1 MSLQFD
7 QVARLPDAAVLPH
20 EHHGQGR
27 RQAALAALPLALA
40 AVVLLYHATFWSM
53 VELWARSQTF
63 AHGFLIVPISCWLA
77 WRQRTRLTALLPQP
91 SRQGLQLLGALGLA
105 WLVAD
110 AANVP
115 VVEQYAATAML
126 PACVLAILGWPAVR
140 LLAFPL
146 AYLFLAVPFGEVF
159 LAPLIDF
166 TAAFTVN
173 ALQWTGV
180 PVFRDGNNFSLPTGN
195 WSVVEACSGLR
206 YLIAAL
212 ALGALYA
219 HVHFHSAR
227 RRLAVMAAA
236 LLVPILANGVRA
248 YLIVM
253 LGHMSNM
260 RLAVGVDHLIYG
272 WLFFGVVVL
281 LLFWLAARWRELPLA
296 RAALLPTMPSLPVHP
311 GADTA
316 GLHAA
321 IRASVACLLLAA
333 LWPVL
338 ALASHRHD
346 ATKAP
351 GSPVVLALPDPPAW
365 RRLHDATS
373 GGSIWQAP
381 YAGTPARFAAT
392 YARQTGDGAQ
402 VGLQLHWYARQMRD
416 AELLTHQSSPYGARW
431 LALAQHVQDVNLASG
446 ALAVRESVLGHGGE
460 RLLVWRVYRQGGVVT
475 ARPVLVKL
483 LLAQAKLLG
492 MRQDG
497 TDIIVFTAYDE
508 LALPPRARL
517 QAFLRAAMPV
527 IEQRL
532 QELPHGP

>member
-1 MSLQFD
+1 MSLQLD
-7 QVARLPDAAVLPH
+7 QLARLPDTAVWP
-20 EHHGQGR
+20 HGQD
-27 RQAALAALPLALA
+27 RQQALMLLLLALA

-53 VELWARSQTF
+53 VELWSRSQTF

-77 WRQRTRLTALLPQP
+77 WRQRARLAALAPQP
-91 SRQGLQLLGALGLA
+91 SRQGLLLLGALGLA
-105 WLVAD
+105 WLLAD

-159 LAPLIDF
+159 LDPLIDF
-166 TAAFTVN
+166 TAAFTVT

-180 PVFRDGNNFSLPTGN
+180 PVFRDGSSFSLPTGN

-212 ALGALYA
+212 ALGALFA
-219 HVHFHSAR
+219 HVNFRSTR

-253 LGHMSNM
+253 LGHLSNM

-272 WLFFGVVVL
+272 WLFFGLVAL

-296 RAALLPTMPSLPVHP
+296 RAVPPARP
-311 GADTA
+311 GANI
-316 GLHAA
+316 AA
-321 IRASVACLLLAA
+321 ASPRAAVRASIACLLLAA
-333 LWPVL
+333 LWPAL
-338 ALASHRHD
+338 ALASHRD
-346 ATKAP
+346 DNARLPAI
-351 GSPVVLALPDPPAW
+351 VLALPDPPAW
-365 RRLHDATS
+365 RRLHAAAAP
-373 GGSIWQAP
+373 WQAP
-381 YAGTPARFAAT
+381 YAGGPALFAAT
-392 YARQTGDGAQ
+392 YARQDGDGAP
-402 VGLQLHWYARQMRD
+402 VGLQLHWYARQARD
-416 AELLTHQSSPYGARW
+416 AELLTHLSSPYGARW
-431 LALAQHVQDVNLASG
+431 TPLAQRVQHVNLASG
-446 ALAVRESVLGHGGE
+446 SMGVRESVLAHGGE
-460 RLLVWRVYRQGGVVT
+460 RLLVWRVYRQGGMIT

-492 MRQDG
+492 RRQDG
-497 TDIIVFTAYDE
+497 ADIIVFAVYDE
-508 LALPPRARL
+508 LAPPPRAHL
-517 QAFLRAAMPV
+517 QAFLRAALPV

>member
-1 MSLQFD
+1 MSLQLG
-7 QVARLPDAAVLPH
+7 QLARLTDAAVLPQH
-20 EHHGQGR
+20 R
-27 RQAALAALPLALA
+27 RQAALVALLLSLA

-77 WRQRTRLTALLPQP
+77 WRQRTRLAALAPRP
-91 SRQGLQLLGALGLA
+91 SRQGLLLLGALGLA
-105 WLVAD
+105 WLLAD

-159 LAPLIDF
+159 IEPLIDF
-166 TAAFTVN
+166 TAAFTVT
-173 ALQWTGV
+173 ALQWSGV
-180 PVFRDGNNFSLPTGN
+180 PVFRDGSNFSLPTGN

-219 HVHFHSAR
+219 HVNCHSTR
-227 RRLAVMAAA
+227 RRVAVMAAA

-253 LGHMSNM
+253 LGHLSDM

-272 WLFFGVVVL
+272 WLFFGLVAL
-281 LLFWLAARWRELPLA
+281 LLFWLAARWRELPPP
-296 RAALLPTMPSLPVHP
+296 RAVPSAQPVRLSA
-311 GADTA
+311 GAASPRAVVRA
-316 GLHAA
+316 G
-321 IRASVACLLLAA
+321 VACLLLAA
-333 LWPVL
+333 VWPAL
-338 ALASHRHD
+338 ALASQRD
-346 ATKAP
+346 DGATLPAM
-351 GSPVVLALPDPPAW
+351 VLALPDPPAW
-365 RRLHDATS
+365 RRLHDAVPD
-373 GGSIWQAP
+373 WQAP

-392 YARQTGDGAQ
+392 YARLDGDGAP
-402 VGLQLHWYARQMRD
+402 VGLQLHWYARQARD
-416 AELLTHQSSPYGARW
+416 AELLTHQALPYGARW
-431 LALAQHVQDVNLASG
+431 MPLAQRVRHVKLASG
-446 ALAVRESVLGHGGE
+446 EPAVRESVLAYGGE
-460 RLLVWRVYRQGGVVT
+460 RLLVWRLYRQGGIVT
-475 ARPVLVKL
+475 ARPMLVKL

-492 MRQDG
+492 RRQDG
-497 TDIIVFTAYDE
+497 ADIIVFAAYDE
-508 LALPPRARL
+508 LAPPPRARL
-517 QAFLRAAMPV
+517 QAFLQAALPV

>member
-1 MSLQFD
+1 MSLQLD
-7 QVARLPDAAVLPH
+7 QVTRLPDAPILPH
-20 EHHGQGR
+20 AQGQ
-27 RQAALAALPLALA
+27 QQALAILLLALA

-53 VELWARSQTF
+53 LELWSRSQTF

-77 WRQRTRLTALLPQP
+77 WRQRARLAALAPQP
-91 SRQGLQLLGALGLA
+91 SWQGLLLLGALGLA
-105 WLVAD
+105 WLLAD

-159 LAPLIDF
+159 LDPLIDF
-166 TAAFTVN
+166 TAAFTVT

-219 HVHFHSAR
+219 HVHCHSAR
-227 RRLAVMAAA
+227 R
-236 LLVPILANGVRA
+236 
-248 YLIVM
+248 
-253 LGHMSNM
+253 

-272 WLFFGVVVL
+272 WLFFGLVVL
-281 LLFWLAARWRELPLA
+281 LLFWLAARWRELPLG
-296 RAALLPTMPSLPVHP
+296 RAVPCAVGR
-311 GADTA
+311 GASPQA
-316 GLHAA
+316 VV
-321 IRASVACLLLAA
+321 RASLACVLLAA
-333 LWPVL
+333 LWPAL
-338 ALASHRHD
+338 ALASQRQD
-346 ATKAP
+346 GAAAP
-351 GSPVVLALPDPPAW
+351 GSPAVLALPDPPAW
-365 RRLHDATS
+365 QRLHDAAPA
-373 GGSIWQAP
+373 WQAP
-381 YAGTPARFAAT
+381 YAGTPTRFAAM
-392 YARQTGDGAQ
+392 YARGDGAP
-402 VGLQLHWYARQMRD
+402 VGLQLHWYARQARD
-416 AELLTHQSSPYGARW
+416 AELLTHQSSPYGPRW
-431 LALAQHVQDVNLASG
+431 MALAQRVQDITLASG
-446 ALAVRESVLGHGGE
+446 TLAVRESVLGRGGE
-460 RLLVWRVYRQGGVVT
+460 RLLVWRIYRQGGIVT

-492 MRQDG
+492 RRQDG
-497 TDIIVFTAYDE
+497 ADILVFAAYDE
-508 LALPPRARL
+508 LAPPPRARL
-517 QAFLRAAMPV
+517 HAFLQAALPV

>member
-1 MSLQFD
+1 MSLQLE
-7 QVARLPDAAVLPH
+7 QVARLPDAAVWP
-20 EHHGQGR
+20 HGQGQQ
-27 RQAALAALPLALA
+27 QALMLLLLALT

-53 VELWARSQTF
+53 LELWSRSQTF

-77 WRQRTRLTALLPQP
+77 WRQRARLAALAPQP
-91 SRQGLQLLGALGLA
+91 SRQGLLMLGALGLA
-105 WLVAD
+105 WLLAD

-159 LAPLIDF
+159 LDPLIDF
-166 TAAFTVN
+166 TAAFTVT

-180 PVFRDGNNFSLPTGN
+180 PVFRDGSHFSLPSGN

-212 ALGALYA
+212 ALGALFA
-219 HVHFHSAR
+219 HVNFHSTR

-253 LGHMSNM
+253 LGHLSNM

-272 WLFFGVVVL
+272 WLFFGLVAL
-281 LLFWLAARWRELPLA
+281 LLFWLAARWRELPLVRA
-296 RAALLPTMPSLPVHP
+296 VPPAQPVRQIAGAASPRAAV
-311 GADTA
+311 
-316 GLHAA
+316 
-321 IRASVACLLLAA
+321 RASVACLLLAA
-333 LWPVL
+333 LWPAL
-338 ALASHRHD
+338 ALASHRD
-346 ATKAP
+346 DSATLPAI
-351 GSPVVLALPDPPAW
+351 VLALPDPPAW
-365 RRLHDATS
+365 RRLPAAP
-373 GGSIWQAP
+373 IWQAP
-381 YAGTPARFAAT
+381 SAGAPARFAAT
-392 YARQTGDGAQ
+392 YAGLDGNGAP
-402 VGLQLHWYARQMRD
+402 VGLQLHWYARQARD
-416 AELLTHQSSPYGARW
+416 AELLTHLSAPYGARW
-431 LALAQHVQDVNLASG
+431 TPLAQRMQHVNLDGGSLG
-446 ALAVRESVLGHGGE
+446 VRESVLAYGGE
-460 RLLVWRVYRQGGVVT
+460 RLLVWRVYRQGGIVT

-492 MRQDG
+492 RRQDG
-497 TDIIVFTAYDE
+497 ADIIVFAAYDE
-508 LALPPRARL
+508 LAPPPRAHL
-517 QAFLRAAMPV
+517 QAFLQAALPV

>member
-1 MSLQFD
+1 MSLQLD
-7 QVARLPDAAVLPH
+7 QVAPVPDAAVLPH
-20 EHHGQGR
+20 GHHGQGR

-40 AVVLLYHATFWSM
+40 AIVLVYHATFWSM
-53 VELWARSQTF
+53 VELWSRSQTF

-77 WRQRTRLTALLPQP
+77 WRQRTRLAALVPQP
-91 SRQGLQLLGALGLA
+91 SRQGLPLLGALGLA
-105 WLVAD
+105 WLLAD

-166 TAAFTVN
+166 TAAFTVT

-180 PVFRDGNNFSLPTGN
+180 PVFRDGSNFSLPTGN

-219 HVHFHSAR
+219 HVHFHSMG

-253 LGHMSNM
+253 LGHLSNM

-281 LLFWLAARWRELPLA
+281 LLFWLAARWRELPPA
-296 RAALLPTMPSLPVHP
+296 RAARPPTLPVYP
-311 GADTA
+311 GAGVPDKRAT
-316 GLHAA
+316 
-321 IRASVACLLLAA
+321 IRASVACLLLAT

-346 ATKAP
+346 GTKAP

-365 RRLHDATS
+365 RRLHDAAS
-373 GGSIWQAP
+373 GGPIWQAP
-381 YAGTPARFAAT
+381 YAGAPARFAAT
-392 YARQTGDGAQ
+392 YTRQTDDGAQ
-402 VGLQLHWYARQMRD
+402 VRLQLRWYARQMRD
-416 AELLTHQSSPYGARW
+416 AELLTHLSSPYGARW
-431 LALAQHVQDVNLASG
+431 LALAQRVQDVTLASG

-492 MRQDG
+492 RRQDG
-497 TDIIVFTAYDE
+497 ADIIVSAAYDE
-508 LALPPRARL
+508 LAPPPRARL

-527 IEQRL
+527 IERRL

>member
-1 MSLQFD
+1 MSLQLD
-7 QVARLPDAAVLPH
+7 QLARLPDAAVLP
-20 EHHGQGR
+20 QGHPR
-27 RQAALAALPLALA
+27 RQAALVALLLSLA

-53 VELWARSQTF
+53 VELWTRSQTF

-77 WRQRTRLTALLPQP
+77 WRQRARLAALAPRP
-91 SRQGLQLLGALGLA
+91 SRQGLLLLGVLGLA
-105 WLVAD
+105 WLLAD

-159 LAPLIDF
+159 IEPLIDF
-166 TAAFTVN
+166 TAAFTVT
-173 ALQWTGV
+173 ALQWSGV
-180 PVFRDGNNFSLPTGN
+180 PVFRDGSNFSLPTGN

-212 ALGALYA
+212 ALGALFA
-219 HVHFHSAR
+219 HVNCHSTR
-227 RRLAVMAAA
+227 RRVAVMAAA

-253 LGHMSNM
+253 LGHLSDM

-272 WLFFGVVVL
+272 WLFFGLVAL
-281 LLFWLAARWRELPLA
+281 LLFWLAARWRELPPPRAVPSAQPVPLSA
-296 RAALLPTMPSLPVHP
+296 GAASPRAAVR
-311 GADTA
+311 A
-316 GLHAA
+316 G
-321 IRASVACLLLAA
+321 VACLLLAA
-333 LWPVL
+333 VWPAL
-338 ALASHRHD
+338 ALASQRD
-346 ATKAP
+346 DGATLPAM
-351 GSPVVLALPDPPAW
+351 VLAFPDPPAW
-365 RRLHDATS
+365 RRLHDAVPD
-373 GGSIWQAP
+373 WQAQ

-392 YARQTGDGAQ
+392 YARQDGDGTP
-402 VGLQLHWYARQMRD
+402 VGLQLHWYARQARD
-416 AELLTHQSSPYGARW
+416 AELLTHQALPYGARW
-431 LALAQHVQDVNLASG
+431 MPLAQRVRHVKLASG
-446 ALAVRESVLGHGGE
+446 ALAVRESVLAYGGE
-460 RLLVWRVYRQGGVVT
+460 RLLVWRVYRQGGIVT

-492 MRQDG
+492 RRQDG
-497 TDIIVFTAYDE
+497 ADIIVFAAYDE
-508 LALPPRARL
+508 LAPPPRARL
-517 QAFLRAAMPV
+517 QAFLQAALPV

>member
-1 MSLQFD
+1 MSVQLD
-7 QVARLPDAAVLPH
+7 QVARLPDAAILPH
-20 EHHGQGR
+20 AQGQ
-27 RQAALAALPLALA
+27 QQALAMLLLALA

-53 VELWARSQTF
+53 LELWSRSQTF

-77 WRQRTRLTALLPQP
+77 WRQRARLAALAPHP
-91 SRQGLQLLGALGLA
+91 SWQGLLLLGALGLA
-105 WLVAD
+105 WLLAD

-159 LAPLIDF
+159 LDPLIDF
-166 TAAFTVN
+166 TAAFTVT

-219 HVHFHSAR
+219 HVHCHSAR

-236 LLVPILANGVRA
+236 LLVPVLANGVRA

-253 LGHMSNM
+253 LGHLSNM

-272 WLFFGVVVL
+272 WLFFGLVVL
-281 LLFWLAARWRELPLA
+281 LLFWLAARWRELPLG
-296 RAALLPTMPSLPVHP
+296 RAVPCAAGR
-311 GADTA
+311 GASPQA
-316 GLHAA
+316 VV
-321 IRASVACLLLAA
+321 RASLACVLLAA
-333 LWPVL
+333 LWPAL
-338 ALASHRHD
+338 ALASQRQD
-346 ATKAP
+346 GAAAP
-351 GSPVVLALPDPPAW
+351 GSPAVLALPDPPAW
-365 RRLHDATS
+365 QRLHDAAPA
-373 GGSIWQAP
+373 WQAP

-392 YARQTGDGAQ
+392 YARGDGAP
-402 VGLQLHWYARQMRD
+402 VGLQLHWYARQARD

-431 LALAQHVQDVNLASG
+431 LALAQRVQDITLAG
-446 ALAVRESVLGHGGE
+446 GTLAVRESVLGRGGE
-460 RLLVWRVYRQGGVVT
+460 RLLVWRIYRQGGIVT

-492 MRQDG
+492 LRQDG
-497 TDIIVFTAYDE
+497 ADILVFAAYDE
-508 LALPPRARL
+508 LAPPPRARL
-517 QAFLRAAMPV
+517 RAFLQAALPV

>member
-1 MSLQFD
+1 MSLQLN
-7 QVARLPDAAVLPH
+7 QLARLPDAAVLPQH
-20 EHHGQGR
+20 R
-27 RQAALAALPLALA
+27 RQAALAALLLSLA

-53 VELWARSQTF
+53 AELWARSQTF

-77 WRQRTRLTALLPQP
+77 WRQRTRLAALAPRP
-91 SRQGLQLLGALGLA
+91 SRQGLLLLGALGLA
-105 WLVAD
+105 WLLAD

-159 LAPLIDF
+159 LDPLIDF
-166 TAAFTVN
+166 TAAFTVT

-212 ALGALYA
+212 ALGALFA
-219 HVHFHSAR
+219 HVNCHSTR
-227 RRLAVMAAA
+227 RRVAVMAAA

-253 LGHMSNM
+253 LGHLSDM

-272 WLFFGVVVL
+272 WLFFGLVAL
-281 LLFWLAARWRELPLA
+281 LLFWLAARWRELPPPRGVPSA
-296 RAALLPTMPSLPVHP
+296 RSVRLSTGAASPRAVVR
-311 GADTA
+311 A
-316 GLHAA
+316 G
-321 IRASVACLLLAA
+321 VACLLLAA
-333 LWPVL
+333 LWPAL
-338 ALASHRHD
+338 ALASQRDD
-346 ATKAP
+346 ASTLPAM
-351 GSPVVLALPDPPAW
+351 VLTLPDPPAW
-365 RRLHDATS
+365 RRLHDAVAA
-373 GGSIWQAP
+373 WQAP

-392 YARQTGDGAQ
+392 YARGDGDGAP
-402 VGLQLHWYARQMRD
+402 VGLQLHWYARQARD

-431 LALAQHVQDVNLASG
+431 MALAQRVQDINLAG
-446 ALAVRESVLGHGGE
+446 GTLAVRESVLGRGGE
-460 RLLVWRVYRQGGVVT
+460 RLLVWRIYRQGGIVT

-492 MRQDG
+492 RRQDG
-497 TDIIVFTAYDE
+497 ADIIVFAAYDE
-508 LALPPRARL
+508 LAPPPRARL
-517 QAFLRAAMPV
+517 QAFLQAALPV

-532 QELPHGP
+532 QELPRGP

>member
-1 MSLQFD
+1 MSLQLD
-7 QVARLPDAAVLPH
+7 QVARLPDAPVWPH
-20 EHHGQGR
+20 RHDQQ
-27 RQAALAALPLALA
+27 QAMLLLLLALA
-40 AVVLLYHATFWSM
+40 AIVLLYHATFWSM
-53 VELWARSQTF
+53 LELWSRSQTF

-77 WRQRTRLTALLPQP
+77 WRQRARLAALAPQP
-91 SRQGLQLLGALGLA
+91 SWLGLLLLGALGLA
-105 WLVAD
+105 WLLAD

-159 LAPLIDF
+159 LDPLIDF
-166 TAAFTVN
+166 TAAFTVT

-206 YLIAAL
+206 YLVAAL
-212 ALGALYA
+212 ALGALFA
-219 HVHFHSAR
+219 HVNFHSTR

-236 LLVPILANGVRA
+236 LIVPILANGVRA

-253 LGHMSNM
+253 LGHLSNM

-272 WLFFGVVVL
+272 WLFFGLVVL

-296 RAALLPTMPSLPVHP
+296 RAVPSAAGR
-311 GADTA
+311 GASP
-316 GLHAA
+316 HAVV
-321 IRASVACLLLAA
+321 RASVACLLLAA
-333 LWPVL
+333 LWPAL
-338 ALASHRHD
+338 ALASHRD
-346 ATKAP
+346 DGAAMPAT
-351 GSPVVLALPDPPAW
+351 VLALPDPPAW
-365 RRLHDATS
+365 QRLHDAAPA
-373 GGSIWQAP
+373 WQAP

-392 YARQTGDGAQ
+392 YARGDGDGAP
-402 VGLQLHWYARQMRD
+402 VGLQLHWYARQARD

-431 LALAQHVQDVNLASG
+431 MALAQRVQDITLAGS

-460 RLLVWRVYRQGGVVT
+460 RLLVWRVYRQGGIIT

-492 MRQDG
+492 RRQDG
-497 TDIIVFTAYDE
+497 ADILVFAAYDE
-508 LALPPRARL
+508 LAPPPRTRLHAFL
-517 QAFLRAAMPV
+517 QAALPV

>member
-1 MSLQFD
+1 MSLQLD
-7 QVARLPDAAVLPH
+7 QVTRLPDAAILPH
-20 EHHGQGR
+20 AQGQQ
-27 RQAALAALPLALA
+27 QAMLLLLLAMA
-40 AVVLLYHATFWSM
+40 AVVLLYHDTFWSM
-53 VELWARSQTF
+53 LELWSRSQTF

-77 WRQRTRLTALLPQP
+77 WRQRARLAALAPQP
-91 SRQGLQLLGALGLA
+91 SRQGLLLLGALGLA
-105 WLVAD
+105 WLLAD

-159 LAPLIDF
+159 LDPLIDF
-166 TAAFTVN
+166 TAAFTVT

-219 HVHFHSAR
+219 HVHCHSAR

-253 LGHMSNM
+253 LGHLSNM

-272 WLFFGVVVL
+272 WLFFGLVVL
-281 LLFWLAARWRELPLA
+281 LLFWLSARWRELPLA
-296 RAALLPTMPSLPVHP
+296 RAVPSAAGC
-311 GADTA
+311 GASPQA
-316 GLHAA
+316 VV
-321 IRASVACLLLAA
+321 RASLACLLLAA
-333 LWPVL
+333 LWPAL
-338 ALASHRHD
+338 ALASHRD
-346 ATKAP
+346 AGAVPP
-351 GSPVVLALPDPPAW
+351 GSPAVLALPDPPAW
-365 RRLHDATS
+365 QRLYDAAPA
-373 GGSIWQAP
+373 WQAP

-392 YARQTGDGAQ
+392 YARQTGSGAP
-402 VGLQLHWYARQMRD
+402 VGLQLHWYARQARD
-416 AELLTHQSSPYGARW
+416 AELLTHQSLPYGARW
-431 LALAQHVQDVNLASG
+431 MALTQRVQDITLASG
-446 ALAVRESVLGHGGE
+446 TLAVRESVLGRGGE
-460 RLLVWRVYRQGGVVT
+460 RLLVWRVYRQGGIVT

-492 MRQDG
+492 RRQDG
-497 TDIIVFTAYDE
+497 ADILVFAAYDE
-508 LALPPRARL
+508 LAPPPRARL
-517 QAFLRAAMPV
+517 HAFLQAALPV

>member
-1 MSLQFD
+1 MSLLLD
-7 QVARLPDAAVLPH
+7 SVSLPDAAILPQ
-20 EHHGQGR
+20 GQGR
-27 RQAALAALPLALA
+27 RQAALASLLLALA
-40 AVVLLYHATFWSM
+40 AIVLLYHPTFWSM

-77 WRQRTRLTALLPQP
+77 WRQRARLAALTPQP
-91 SRQGLQLLGALGLA
+91 SWPGLLLLGVLGLA
-105 WLVAD
+105 WLLAD

-159 LAPLIDF
+159 LDPLIDF
-166 TAAFTVN
+166 TAAFTVT

-180 PVFRDGNNFSLPTGN
+180 PVFRDGSNFSLPTGN

-212 ALGALYA
+212 ALGALFA
-219 HVHFHSAR
+219 HVNFHSTR

-236 LLVPILANGVRA
+236 LLVPIVANGVRA

-253 LGHMSNM
+253 LGHLSDM

-272 WLFFGVVVL
+272 WLFFGLVVL
-281 LLFWLAARWRELPLA
+281 LLFWLAARWRELPLPRA
-296 RAALLPTMPSLPVHP
+296 VPSARSGMGAGAAGTRAAL
-311 GADTA
+311 
-316 GLHAA
+316 
-321 IRASVACLLLAA
+321 RASVACLLLAS
-333 LWPVL
+333 LWPAL

-346 ATKAP
+346 AIAVP
-351 GSPVVLALPDPPAW
+351 GSPAVLDLPDPPAW
-365 RRLHDATS
+365 RRLHGAAS
-373 GGSIWQAP
+373 GEPVWQAP
-381 YAGTPARFAAT
+381 YAGTPALFAAT
-392 YARQTGDGAQ
+392 YARQGSDGAP
-402 VGLQLHWYARQMRD
+402 VGLQLRWYARQVRD
-416 AELLTHQSSPYGARW
+416 AELLTHQSAPYGARW
-431 LALAQHVQDVNLASG
+431 TLLTQRVQRATLAAGTLD
-446 ALAVRESVLGHGGE
+446 VRESVLAHGGE
-460 RLLVWRVYRQGGVVT
+460 RLLVWRLYRQGGIVT

-492 MRQDG
+492 TRQDG
-497 TDIIVFTAYDE
+497 ADIIVFAAYDE
-508 LALPPRARL
+508 LAPPPRTQL
-517 QAFLRAAMPV
+517 QAFLRAALPV

>member
-1 MSLQFD
+1 MSLQLD
-7 QVARLPDAAVLPH
+7 QAARLPDAAVLPH
-20 EHHGQGR
+20 AQGQ
-27 RQAALAALPLALA
+27 QQALAILLLALA

-53 VELWARSQTF
+53 LELWSRSQTF

-77 WRQRTRLTALLPQP
+77 WCQRARLAALAPQP
-91 SRQGLQLLGALGLA
+91 SRQGLLLLGALGLA
-105 WLVAD
+105 WLLAD

-159 LAPLIDF
+159 LDPLIDF
-166 TAAFTVN
+166 TAAFTVT

-212 ALGALYA
+212 ALGALFA
-219 HVHFHSAR
+219 HVNFHSTR

-236 LLVPILANGVRA
+236 LIVPILANGVRA

-253 LGHMSNM
+253 LGHLSNM

-272 WLFFGVVVL
+272 WLFFGLVVL

-296 RAALLPTMPSLPVHP
+296 RAVQSAAGP
-311 GADTA
+311 GAS
-316 GLHAA
+316 AA
-321 IRASVACLLLAA
+321 AASPYAVVRASVACLLLAA
-333 LWPVL
+333 LWPAL
-338 ALASHRHD
+338 ALASHRD
-346 ATKAP
+346 DGAAMPAT
-351 GSPVVLALPDPPAW
+351 VLALPDPPAW
-365 RRLHDATS
+365 QRLHDAAPA
-373 GGSIWQAP
+373 WQAP
-381 YAGTPARFAAT
+381 YAGAPARFAAT
-392 YARQTGDGAQ
+392 YARQTGSGAP
-402 VGLQLHWYARQMRD
+402 VGLQLHWYARQARD
-416 AELLTHQSSPYGARW
+416 AELLTHQSSPYGACW
-431 LALAQHVQDVNLASG
+431 MPLAQRVQDITLAG
-446 ALAVRESVLGHGGE
+446 DALAVRESVLGHGGE
-460 RLLVWRVYRQGGVVT
+460 RLLVWRLYRQGGIIT

-492 MRQDG
+492 TRQDG
-497 TDIIVFTAYDE
+497 ADILVFAAYDE
-508 LALPPRARL
+508 LAPPPRARL
-517 QAFLRAAMPV
+517 HAFLQAALPV

>member
-1 MSLQFD
+1 MSVQLD
-7 QVARLPDAAVLPH
+7 QVARLPDAAILPH
-20 EHHGQGR
+20 AQGQ
-27 RQAALAALPLALA
+27 QQALAILLLALA
-40 AVVLLYHATFWSM
+40 TIVLLYHATFWSM
-53 VELWARSQTF
+53 LELWSRSQTF

-77 WRQRTRLTALLPQP
+77 WRQRARLAALAPRP
-91 SRQGLQLLGALGLA
+91 SWQGLLLLGALGLA
-105 WLVAD
+105 WLLAD

-159 LAPLIDF
+159 LDPLIDF
-166 TAAFTVN
+166 TAAFTVT

-219 HVHFHSAR
+219 HVHCHSAR

-253 LGHMSNM
+253 LGHLSNM

-272 WLFFGVVVL
+272 WLFFGLVVL
-281 LLFWLAARWRELPLA
+281 LLFWLAARWRELPRA
-296 RAALLPTMPSLPVHP
+296 RAVPS
-311 GADTA
+311 TA
-316 GLHAA
+316 GRGASPQA
-321 IRASVACLLLAA
+321 VVRASLACLLLAA
-333 LWPVL
+333 LWPAL
-338 ALASHRHD
+338 ALASQRQD
-346 ATKAP
+346 GAAAP
-351 GSPVVLALPDPPAW
+351 ASPVVLALPDPPAW
-365 RRLHDATS
+365 QRLHDAAPA
-373 GGSIWQAP
+373 WQAP

-392 YARQTGDGAQ
+392 YARGDGAP
-402 VGLQLHWYARQMRD
+402 VGLQLHWYARQARD
-416 AELLTHQSSPYGARW
+416 AELLTHQSSPYGPRW
-431 LALAQHVQDVNLASG
+431 MALAQRVQDVNLAG
-446 ALAVRESVLGHGGE
+446 GTLAVRESVLGRGGE
-460 RLLVWRVYRQGGVVT
+460 RLLVWRIYRQGGIVT

-492 MRQDG
+492 RRQDG
-497 TDIIVFTAYDE
+497 ADILVFAAYDE
-508 LALPPRARL
+508 LAPPPRARL
-517 QAFLRAAMPV
+517 HAFLQAALPV

>member
-1 MSLQFD
+1 MSLQLD
-7 QVARLPDAAVLPH
+7 QVARLPDVAVLPH
-20 EHHGQGR
+20 P
-27 RQAALAALPLALA
+27 QAQQQALAILLLALA

-53 VELWARSQTF
+53 LELWSRSQTF

-77 WRQRTRLTALLPQP
+77 WRQRARLAALAPQP
-91 SRQGLQLLGALGLA
+91 SWHGLLLLGALGLA
-105 WLVAD
+105 WLLAD
-110 AANVP
+110 AANVS

-159 LAPLIDF
+159 LDPLIDF
-166 TAAFTVN
+166 TAAFTVT

-219 HVHFHSAR
+219 HVHCHSTG

-253 LGHMSNM
+253 LGHLSGM

-272 WLFFGVVVL
+272 WLFFGLVVL

-296 RAALLPTMPSLPVHP
+296 RAALAPTLSARP
-311 GADTA
+311 GASA
-316 GLHAA
+316 AAASRHAVV
-321 IRASVACLLLAA
+321 RASVACLLLAA
-333 LWPVL
+333 LWP
-338 ALASHRHD
+338 ALASHRD
-346 ATKAP
+346 DGAVPP

-365 RRLHDATS
+365 RRLHDAAPA
-373 GGSIWQAP
+373 WQAP

-392 YARQTGDGAQ
+392 YALGDGAP
-402 VGLQLHWYARQMRD
+402 VGLQLHWYARQARD

-431 LALAQHVQDVNLASG
+431 MALAQRVQDITLAGG

-460 RLLVWRVYRQGGVVT
+460 RLLVWRIYRQGGIVT

-492 MRQDG
+492 RRQDG
-497 TDIIVFTAYDE
+497 ADILVFAAYDE
-508 LALPPRARL
+508 LAPPPRARL
-517 QAFLRAAMPV
+517 HAFLQAALPV